1 MAGDRGRPAPQRSVH
16 VSEGE
21 ARRVAAAGL
30 HLVRAGQLF
39 VTGKGHADGPKTPH
53 RPTPVTCLT
62 CCLEPYVGLMSIVK
76 QKLSVQ
82 VAIGGVRSSNRPGS
96 AGGLGGCF
104 SRGRGHA
111 RRHGLGRRC
120 SPGVRGTFREG
131 TPVEAGA
138 GARRYILVSA
148 RCGRG
153 PGARAGTDRTRAHTQ
168 PRPRPEGA
176 GARRIRA
183 GTAGHASRV
192 GTVRRA
198 APPRPGTRHRPQGGA
213 GITPPAAPPRVLP
226 RCCGTGP
233 GAA

>member
-96 AGGLGGCF
+96 SGGLDGCF

-111 RRHGLGRRC
+111 RQHALADGVHPVYGGRSARGHRWRPAPAPAGTSSC
-120 SPGVRGTFREG
+120 QRGAVGVRRPGPGRTGPGR
-131 TPVEAGA
+131 THSRAPAR
-138 GARRYILVSA
+138 GAR
-148 RCGRG
+148 
-153 PGARAGTDRTRAHTQ
+153 
-168 PRPRPEGA
+168 
-176 GARRIRA
+176 ARRIRA